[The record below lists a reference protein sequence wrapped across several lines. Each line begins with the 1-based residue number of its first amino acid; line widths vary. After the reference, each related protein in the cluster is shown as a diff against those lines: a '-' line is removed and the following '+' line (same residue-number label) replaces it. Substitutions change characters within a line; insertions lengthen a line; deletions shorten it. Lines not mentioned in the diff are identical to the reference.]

1 LLAGDYDIAALMAD
15 QAVQLCLKSAIFRVT
30 GEIPRVHP
38 IRQLFHIFGTAID
51 RLDEVEEF
59 IRKSRSLLIR
69 LEDAYINSHCIPRE
83 YERDE
88 AGELVTFAE
97 EAVEF
102 VKNLERKASA

>member
-1 LLAGDYDIAALMAD
+1 M
-15 QAVQLCLKSAIFRVT
+15 KSAIFRVT